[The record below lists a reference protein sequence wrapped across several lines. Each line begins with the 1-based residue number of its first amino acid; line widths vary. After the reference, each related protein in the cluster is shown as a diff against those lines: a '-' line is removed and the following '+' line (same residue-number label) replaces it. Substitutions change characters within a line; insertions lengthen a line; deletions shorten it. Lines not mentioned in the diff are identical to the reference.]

1 MQAAASAA
9 ERALIDAPA
18 EHIFRCTP
26 AHPRGVRQPT
36 GSMST
41 STSTK
46 TLLTLVAPAALVLAV
61 TCTALLV
68 APASPLLG
76 RAADGYPLVVM
87 ATCVLL
93 AWRLQRSR
101 LLILA
106 LLAAC
111 AAVAL
116 EPRLYGSSAAVAMA
130 VATSLP
136 LGLALLSTTALL
148 AALPTVTVL
157 LLLAWAPGQV
167 LPVLEYDVL
176 AIGPTSLSQVSI
188 LAGTLAVLVAGLF
201 ALLRRRPADAGLAWA
216 LLAVVIAFNAETGTV
231 ARDLWLLAA
240 GVVLLISLMEAA
252 YAMAFHD
259 DLTSLPGRRALNQ
272 LLASVRAP
280 YTVAVVD
287 VDHFKSFNDRYGHDV
302 GDQVLRMVASRL
314 GAVGGGGR
322 AFRSGGEEFTIVF
335 PGKSKAE
342 SLPHVQAVR
351 ESIEQSK
358 FTLRTLPRPKGKNA
372 AAARGTGRGAGRQFG
387 VTISAGLA
395 SYSSA
400 SESAQAVV
408 KSADKAMYR
417 AKKNGRNRVVA

>member
-1 MQAAASAA
+1 MA
-9 ERALIDAPA
+9 
-18 EHIFRCTP
+18 
-26 AHPRGVRQPT
+26 
-36 GSMST
+36 T

-116 EPRLYGSSAAVAMA
+116 EPRLYGSSAAVTMV
-130 VATSLP
+130 VATTLP
-136 LGLALLSTTALL
+136 LGLALLSTTADRPISAPRAYLQLLL

-167 LPVLEYDVL
+167 LPILEYDVL

-216 LLAVVIAFNAETGTV
+216 LLAVVIAFNAEPGTV

-240 GVVLLISLMEAA
+240 GVVLLVSLMEAA

-342 SLPHVQAVR
+342 ALPHVQAVR

-372 AAARGTGRGAGRQFG
+372 AAARGTRRGGGRQLG

-400 SESAQAVV
+400 SEGPQAVV

>member
-1 MQAAASAA
+1 MA
-9 ERALIDAPA
+9 
-18 EHIFRCTP
+18 
-26 AHPRGVRQPT
+26 
-36 GSMST
+36 T

-76 RAADGYPLVVM
+76 RAADGYPLIVM

-93 AWRLQRSR
+93 AWRLLRSR

-116 EPRLYGSSAAVAMA
+116 EPRLYGSSAAVAMV
-130 VATSLP
+130 VATTLP
-136 LGLALLSTTALL
+136 LGLALLSATADRPISAPRAYLQLLL

-157 LLLAWAPGQV
+157 LLLVWAPGQV
-167 LPVLEYDVL
+167 LPILEYDVL
-176 AIGPTSLSQVSI
+176 AIGPTRLSQVSV

-201 ALLRRRPADAGLAWA
+201 ARLRRRPADA
-216 LLAVVIAFNAETGTV
+216 
-231 ARDLWLLAA
+231 
-240 GVVLLISLMEAA
+240 
-252 YAMAFHD
+252 
-259 DLTSLPGRRALNQ
+259 
-272 LLASVRAP
+272 
-280 YTVAVVD
+280 
-287 VDHFKSFNDRYGHDV
+287 
-302 GDQVLRMVASRL
+302 
-314 GAVGGGGR
+314 
-322 AFRSGGEEFTIVF
+322 GGEEFTIVF

-342 SLPHVQAVR
+342 ALPHVQAVR

-358 FTLRTLPRPKGKNA
+358 FTLRTLPRPRGQNA
-372 AAARGTGRGAGRQFG
+372 AAARGTKSSRRRQLG

-400 SESAQAVV
+400 NESPQAVV